1 MKKIIT
7 FIIPVYRNELSL
19 AILHNKIELI
29 FSNTLIDYNYQFV
42 FVDDG
47 SDDKSLNELLKLKSE
62 FGKIKIISF
71 SRNFGQRAAIIA
83 GYKEAEGDVF
93 INLSADLQ
101 EPIELIPQM
110 IKEWENGS
118 EIVICYK
125 VKRNDKFIVN
135 LTSKIFYKLIRVSLP
150 QMPDGGFDFILLDK
164 KAVNEFNKLKQN
176 NRYYQGE
183 ILRLGFNVKFI
194 PSERLERKH
203 GKSQWSFSKRFSYF
217 IDAILNTAYWPIRL
231 MSFLG
236 FLFAFLGFIYAIV
249 VVYARIVNE
258 TPFKGYAPIVIL
270 LLIIGGLIMLML
282 GVIGEYVW
290 RIFDETK
297 QRPEYIIKE
306 KYE

>member
-1 MKKIIT
+1 MKKIT
-7 FIIPVYRNELSL
+7 FIIPVYRNEQSL
-19 AILHNKIELI
+19 AILFKKIV
-29 FSNTLIDYNYQFV
+29 TLFEHDLANYDYQVV
-42 FVDDG
+42 FIDDG
-47 SDDKSLNELLKLKSE
+47 SDDGSLNELLKLKSE
-62 FGKIKIISF
+62 FDKIKIISF
-71 SRNFGQRAAIIA
+71 SRNFGQRAAHTA
-83 GYKEAEGDVF
+83 GYRNSEGDLY

-110 IKEWENGS
+110 VKEWENGN

-135 LTSKIFYKLIRVSLP
+135 LTSKIFYTLIRVSLP

-164 KAVNEFNKLKQN
+164 KVVDEYNKLKQR

-183 ILRLGFNVKFI
+183 ILGLGYNVKFI